1 MMELFDHLFSAAQI
15 WLATFMGVFL
25 RVGAC
30 FFVLPG
36 LGEQMI
42 PVRIRLGAA
51 LAMAVL
57 LTPMLRDEV
66 RISGLMPSGEV
77 FLSEAAIG
85 LCLGLALR
93 FVVYALQTA
102 GNDRSAGHIAQ
113 PDHGRCVARSA
124 LPAMGA
130 ILSMAG
136 IALVVLS
143 RAACP
148 HGRGLSCSPMSYFRS
163 ADGRTRNGPRGL
175 GRFKSVSAS
184 FRARVLALCA
194 VSHRLAALQRGAWRH
209 QQGHAAADGRLCRSA
224 RRSPGA
230 GVALLMLVT
239 PAILAAWLPPCSRPR
254 SPIPWAAPM
263 SDEGRTA
270 RATSH
275 MTPHRGSLSR
285 RAKRERS
292 SDPPT

>member
-1 MMELFDHLFSAAQI
+1 MELFDHLFSAAQI

-102 GNDRSAGHIAQ
+102 GTIAAQ
-113 PDHGRCVARSA
+113 ATSLSQIMGGASPDPFARHGRDPVDGRYCPGRTE
-124 LPAMGA
+124 
-130 ILSMAG
+130 
-136 IALVVLS
+136 

-148 HGRGLSCSPMSYFRS
+148 HGLGLS
-163 ADGRTRNGPRGL
+163 A
-175 GRFKSVSAS
+175 
-184 FRARVLALCA
+184 VL
-194 VSHRLAALQRGAWRH
+194 
-209 QQGHAAADGRLCRSA
+209 
-224 RRSPGA
+224 
-230 GVALLMLVT
+230 
-239 PAILAAWLPPCSRPR
+239 
-254 SPIPWAAPM
+254 
-263 SDEGRTA
+263 
-270 RATSH
+270 
-275 MTPHRGSLSR
+275 
-285 RAKRERS
+285 
-292 SDPPT
+292 